1 MREKGRVVVKE
12 NDGKCVQEMLYAR
25 AILEFVVLKNC
36 IACAIRVKC
45 E

>member
-25 AILEFVVLKNC
+25 DTGVRSAEKMYCLCDSGEM
-36 IACAIRVKC
+36 
-45 E
+45 